1 MKDELASLRQYLP
14 ARDER
19 FSDSQPISMEA
30 NKADTPILLT
40 VDAFIASGQDCDN
53 TLHKAHWM
61 QHHLGRTPLR
71 PRSTE
76 TSNGVL
82 L

>member
-30 NKADTPILLT
+30 NKADTPIRLT
-40 VDAFIASGQDCDN
+40 VDAFPFPRADREDLPSTI
-53 TLHKAHWM
+53 
-61 QHHLGRTPLR
+61 LG
-71 PRSTE
+71 
-76 TSNGVL
+76 GD
-82 L
+82 